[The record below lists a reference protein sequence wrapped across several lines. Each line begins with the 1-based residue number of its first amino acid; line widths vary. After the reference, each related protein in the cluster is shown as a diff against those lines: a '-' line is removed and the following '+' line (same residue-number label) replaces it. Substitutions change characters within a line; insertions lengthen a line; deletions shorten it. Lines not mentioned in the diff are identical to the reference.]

1 MNDETDAQLH
11 AAGGRGD
18 LAAQMRR
25 LEAFVA
31 DAHARGEEVPPEAGV
46 MIARL
51 KELGGPLDHL
61 TKSITKK

>member
-1 MNDETDAQLH
+1 MNDETDVHLH

-18 LAAQMRR
+18 LAAQMKR

-31 DAHARGEEVPPEAGV
+31 NAHARGEEVPPEAGL

-51 KELGGPLDHL
+51 KELVGALDDL
-61 TKSITKK
+61 TKSMTRK